1 MTGIIAKPGRVDNI
15 VLHVAVWPKTRQTAP
30 LLSRLFSGL
39 PRLNV
44 RSERHVACRPQN
56 AMTDTSKPLVLIV
69 EDHDDTREML
79 QLVLGIFGC
88 RVLAAANGDE
98 ALTLAERILPDL
110 ILMDMKLPR
119 LDGLGLTRLIRSHP
133 TLSHVPIVAVTGMV
147 TPQFHSEVLNA
158 GCNHC
163 LNKPIDFERLEKL
176 VGEIA
181 TVSC

>member
-1 MTGIIAKPGRVDNI
+1 MFFAD
-15 VLHVAVWPKTRQTAP
+15 LVA
-30 LLSRLFSGL
+30 
-39 PRLNV
+39 
-44 RSERHVACRPQN
+44 
-56 AMTDTSKPLVLIV
+56 MMDTSKPMVLIV

-88 RVLAAANGDE
+88 RVLAAANSDE
-98 ALTLAERILPDL
+98 ALTLAEGILPDL

-133 TLSHVPIVAVTGMV
+133 TLSKVPIVAVTGVV

-163 LNKPIDFERLEKL
+163 LNKPIDFDRLEQL
-176 VGEIA
+176 VGSIA

>member
-1 MTGIIAKPGRVDNI
+1 MTGIIAKPGRVDNT

-30 LLSRLFSGL
+30 LYLGYLADFRVLTCD
-39 PRLNV
+39 PK
-44 RSERHVACRPQN
+44 RHVACRPQN

-163 LNKPIDFERLEKL
+163 LNKPIDFDCLEKL

>member
-1 MTGIIAKPGRVDNI
+1 MTG
-15 VLHVAVWPKTRQTAP
+15 
-30 LLSRLFSGL
+30 
-39 PRLNV
+39 
-44 RSERHVACRPQN
+44 
-56 AMTDTSKPLVLIV
+56 TSKPVVLIV

-98 ALTLAERILPDL
+98 AMSLAEGILPDL

-119 LDGLGLTRLIRSHP
+119 LDGLALTRVIRSHP
-133 TLSHVPIVAVTGMV
+133 ILSKVPIVAITGMV
-147 TPQFHSEVLNA
+147 TPQFHREVLSA

-163 LNKPIDFERLEKL
+163 LNKPIDFERLEQL
-176 VGEIA
+176 VGAIA

>member
-1 MTGIIAKPGRVDNI
+1 MTAIIAKAGLIDNI
-15 VLHVAVWPKTRQTAP
+15 VLRVAIWSKTRQTAP
-30 LLSRLFSGL
+30 LYLDYLVDFRVLTSD
-39 PRLNV
+39 PR
-44 RSERHVACRPQN
+44 RHVACRSLVT
-56 AMTDTSKPLVLIV
+56 MTDTSKPVVLIV

-98 ALTLAERILPDL
+98 ALALAEGILPDL

-133 TLSHVPIVAVTGMV
+133 KLSHVPIVAVTGMV
-147 TPQFHSEVLNA
+147 TPQFHSQVLNA
-158 GCNHC
+158 GCNYC
-163 LNKPIDFERLEKL
+163 LNKPIDFDRLEEV